1 MACTG
6 TPCARCWPTPCRRA
20 IGDRLRPGVLTLRQA
35 QEEPFT
41 AVIDQILVDELR
53 RPRKQRHTVKRSFER
68 QREYIRAERSKG
80 VSQRDLA
87 KRLEVSR
94 WTIQQVDR

>member
-1 MACTG
+1 MDANLEVRKAQRQW
-6 TPCARCWPTPCRRA
+6 ARSMGIWFDSSGYVRDIQDNLWQPLSPHAHRCFSRGA
-20 IGDRLRPGVLTLRQA
+20 GS
-35 QEEPFT
+35 
-41 AVIDQILVDELR
+41 ELN
-53 RPRKQRHTVKRSFER
+53 ER